1 MVIVTGTRAAT
12 RNRAAAVAGGDIGV
26 SADIEVNSGA
36 GPSVR
41 TRVRAGARRG
51 AADPARDLSA
61 LVRAAL
67 ELGAERVAGLSADER
82 ELAAAAA
89 ASSPGPG
96 LPLDAIRA
104 GIAAGADPLGDA
116 LSATRTAADRRRLG
130 QTLTPAPVVA
140 SMIGWA
146 ARQAGG
152 AGPEQ
157 VVDPGTGSARFLL
170 AAGRRWPR
178 ARLIGIE
185 TDPLAAL
192 VARANLAAAGLAPRA
207 TVILGDYRS
216 ARIPPA
222 VGRTVYLGNPPYV
235 RHHQIPAGW
244 KRWLAQAARERGLR
258 ASGLAGL
265 HVHFFLATA
274 RHAVPGD
281 LGVFITAA
289 EWLDVNYGCLVRSL
303 LLGELGGQSVHL
315 LEPGTQVF
323 PDATVTSAISCFR
336 PGSKPGPMR
345 LRLTATPAEL
355 GELGGGRPISRAAL
369 SASGRWG
376 PLLRGAAPARRPG
389 RAPAGHVELGEICRV
404 HRGQV
409 TGANQVWVRESGQA
423 DVPPRF
429 RFPAVTRAR
438 ELFGA
443 AGVPPEAASLKVVID
458 LPAELDELPGP
469 ERALVSAFIA
479 RAARAGAADSY
490 VARHRRPWWR
500 VGLTAPAPIIA
511 SYMARRPPAFVRNVA
526 GVRHL
531 NIAHGLYPRELLT
544 GAVLDRLAAYLR
556 SSVALGQGRTYAG
569 GLTKF
574 EPGEMERLTVPWE
587 RIADAIRSSC

>member
-1 MVIVTGTRAAT
+1 VGTGVTAR
-12 RNRAAAVAGGDIGV
+12 IGV
-26 SADIEVNSGA
+26 AA
-36 GPSVR
+36 G
-41 TRVRAGARRG
+41 TGRG
-51 AADPARDLSA
+51 AADPVRELPA

-67 ELGAERVAGLSADER
+67 ELGAEQVAGLSAAER
-82 ELAAAAA
+82 HLAAAAA
-89 ASSPGPG
+89 APGPPRG

-104 GIAAGADPLGDA
+104 GIAAGGDPLGDA
-116 LSATRTAADRRRLG
+116 LSATRTAAERRRLG

-146 ARQAGG
+146 ARQAGD
-152 AGPEQ
+152 AGPGQ
-157 VVDPGTGSARFLL
+157 VVDPGAGSARFLL

-222 VGRTVYLGNPPYV
+222 GSPTVYLGNPPYV

-244 KRWLAQAARERGLR
+244 KRWLAEAASERGLR

-274 RHAVPGD
+274 RHALPGD

-289 EWLDVNYGCLVRSL
+289 EWLDVNYGSLVRSL
-303 LLGELGGQSVHL
+303 LLGELGGQSLHL
-315 LEPGTQVF
+315 IEPAARVF
-323 PDATVTSAISCFR
+323 PDAAVTSVISCFR
-336 PGSKPGPMR
+336 PGSRPGSMR
-345 LRLTATPAEL
+345 LRLTATPAGL
-355 GELGGGRPISRAAL
+355 GELGGGRPVSRTRLGAAR
-369 SASGRWG
+369 RWG
-376 PLLRGAAPARRPG
+376 PLVRGSAPVQRAG
-389 RAPAGHVELGEICRV
+389 RAPAGQVELGEICRV

-409 TGANQVWVRESGQA
+409 TGANAVWVREPAQA

-443 AGVPPEAASLKVVID
+443 AEVLPEAASLRVVVD
-458 LPAELDELPGP
+458 LPAELDELSGP

-490 VARHRRPWWR
+490 IARHRHPWWR

-531 NIAHGLYPRELLT
+531 NIAHGLYPREPLP

-574 EPGEMERLTVPWE
+574 EPGEMERLAVPWE
-587 RIADAIRSSC
+587 HITDAVRSSC